1 MAGLGRFMKRLAADQ
16 AGATAIEYGLVA
28 ALIGLAVV
36 AAVITLSG
44 GVIGLYNFIIDTAG
58 AAIAG
63 AA

>member
-1 MAGLGRFMKRLAADQ
+1 MANLGLLLKRLAADQ
-16 AGATAIEYGLVA
+16 AGASAIEYGLIA

-36 AAVITLSG
+36 AAVMMLSG
-44 GVIGLYNFIIDTAG
+44 GVIGLYNFIVDTAG